1 MTEEINSY
9 PIKNKYYKH
18 IWYVLIFPSY
28 LIAFFILEK
37 LIPNDF
43 PTDKMFLSHIPLDDK
58 IPFCEYFAIPYSLW
72 YPALAAIGIYLIFRD
87 AKGFKK
93 YMIYIGA
100 TFFTMIFICAI
111 FPNYQDM
118 RPDITGKENIFCFMM
133 KRIYTAD
140 TYTNVLPSA
149 HVFGAM
155 AIDFAVIDC
164 KSLRKHKWLLA
175 AAIVLGVL
183 ICVSTVFVKQHSILD
198 IFAAI
203 PLGFIWWAIIYK
215 VIFREKKQTE

>member
-18 IWYVLIFPSY
+18 IWYVLIFPAY

-72 YPALAAIGIYLIFRD
+72 YPALAAIGLYLIFRD

-100 TFFTMIFICAI
+100 TFS
-111 FPNYQDM
+111 
-118 RPDITGKENIFCFMM
+118 R
-133 KRIYTAD
+133 
-140 TYTNVLPSA
+140 
-149 HVFGAM
+149 
-155 AIDFAVIDC
+155 
-164 KSLRKHKWLLA
+164 
-175 AAIVLGVL
+175 
-183 ICVSTVFVKQHSILD
+183 
-198 IFAAI
+198 
-203 PLGFIWWAIIYK
+203 
-215 VIFREKKQTE
+215 